1 MSLPFPALRRNCSA
15 WAASMC
21 SLRARTRTRRK
32 SSTHSTA
39 QKVWCARTA
48 GKDCR
53 EVITDRVA
61 RLPQRSRRRSPTAS
75 SCPRR
80 CARPRNT
87 RGKRSTRGSV
97 RVWVNTYQTGF
108 FGRGKWMS
116 RAQARP
122 EHWVVSHAG
131 VRGLYA
137 VTPDEPDIGV
147 LTRKVGTALLAL
159 CREARIPFVI
169 NDDLD
174 LARAI
179 RADGLHL
186 GRDDV
191 SIAAA
196 RAKLGEDKLLG
207 VSCYDR
213 LELALDAREAGADY
227 VAFGSAFPSS
237 TKPEVTRAPLSLY
250 REARARLDF
259 PIVAIGGITTENAHA
274 VIEAG
279 ADAVADRK

>member
-1 MSLPFPALRRNCSA
+1 
-15 WAASMC
+15 
-21 SLRARTRTRRK
+21 
-32 SSTHSTA
+32 
-39 QKVWCARTA
+39 
-48 GKDCR
+48 
-53 EVITDRVA
+53 
-61 RLPQRSRRRSPTAS
+61 
-75 SCPRR
+75 
-80 CARPRNT
+80 
-87 RGKRSTRGSV
+87 
-97 RVWVNTYQTGF
+97 
-108 FGRGKWMS
+108 MS

-122 EHWVVSHAG
+122 ERWVVSHVG

-137 VTPDEPDIGV
+137 VTPDDPDIGS
-147 LTRKVGTALLAL
+147 LTRKVRKALAGGARILQYRNKSANAALRREQGTALLAL

-191 SIAAA
+191 SIAVA
-196 RAKLGEDKLLG
+196 RAQLGEDKLLG

-213 LELALDAREAGADY
+213 LELALAAREAGADY

-237 TKPEVTRAPLSLY
+237 TKPEATRAPLSLY
-250 REARARLDF
+250 REARARLDL
-259 PIVAIGGITTENAHA
+259 PIVAIGGITTENAHN

-279 ADAVADRK
+279 ADAVAVISALFDSPDVEAAARGFSRLFDKKNP

>member
-1 MSLPFPALRRNCSA
+1 
-15 WAASMC
+15 
-21 SLRARTRTRRK
+21 
-32 SSTHSTA
+32 
-39 QKVWCARTA
+39 
-48 GKDCR
+48 
-53 EVITDRVA
+53 
-61 RLPQRSRRRSPTAS
+61 
-75 SCPRR
+75 
-80 CARPRNT
+80 
-87 RGKRSTRGSV
+87 
-97 RVWVNTYQTGF
+97 
-108 FGRGKWMS
+108 MS

-137 VTPDEPDIGV
+137 VTPDEPDIGS
-147 LTRKVGTALLAL
+147 LTRKVRKALAGGARIVQYRNKSANAALRREQGAALLAL

-196 RAKLGEDKLLG
+196 RAKLGKDRLLG

-213 LELALDAREAGADY
+213 LELALAAREAGADY
-227 VAFGSAFPSS
+227 VAFGSAFPSV
-237 TKPEVTRAPLSLY
+237 TKPLATRAPLSLY
-250 REARARLDF
+250 REAKARLGF
-259 PIVAIGGITTENAHA
+259 PVVAIGGITIKNART

-279 ADAVADRK
+279 ADAVAVISALFGAPDIEAAARSFSRLFDKKNP

>member
-1 MSLPFPALRRNCSA
+1 
-15 WAASMC
+15 
-21 SLRARTRTRRK
+21 
-32 SSTHSTA
+32 
-39 QKVWCARTA
+39 
-48 GKDCR
+48 
-53 EVITDRVA
+53 
-61 RLPQRSRRRSPTAS
+61 
-75 SCPRR
+75 
-80 CARPRNT
+80 
-87 RGKRSTRGSV
+87 
-97 RVWVNTYQTGF
+97 
-108 FGRGKWMS
+108 MS

-122 EHWVVSHAG
+122 ERWVVSHAG

-137 VTPDEPDIGV
+137 VTPDEPDIGS
-147 LTRKVGTALLAL
+147 LARKVRKALAGGVRILQYRNKSANAALRREQGTALLAL

-191 SIAAA
+191 SIAVA
-196 RAKLGEDKLLG
+196 RAQLGEDKLLG

-213 LELALDAREAGADY
+213 LELALAAREAGADY

-237 TKPEVTRAPLSLY
+237 TKPEATRAPLSLY
-250 REARARLDF
+250 REARARLDL
-259 PIVAIGGITTENAHA
+259 PIVAIGGITTENAHN

-279 ADAVADRK
+279 ADAVAVISALFDSPDVEAAARGFSRLFDKKNP